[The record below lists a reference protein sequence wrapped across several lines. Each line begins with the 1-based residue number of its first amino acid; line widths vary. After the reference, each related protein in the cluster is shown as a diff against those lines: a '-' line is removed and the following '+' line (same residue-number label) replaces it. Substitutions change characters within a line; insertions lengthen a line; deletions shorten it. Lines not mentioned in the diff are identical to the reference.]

1 MNKREPESHDIP
13 FWSNNPNILFQPE
26 YIFEFFPIESMTYT
40 QKLNAITRTVIILTI
55 VSFAISRSIRTL
67 IISGVTILAIFL
79 LHYYHQQELDKK
91 ESKKPSLENFGNMDS
106 ISGID
111 PGMDYIKQ
119 TNAAISGNV
128 FDKPTPENPFSNV
141 LNSDIDY
148 HPNKKPA
155 PPAFNANVNTTILN
169 SAKQLVSQA
178 NPDQPDIA
186 DKLFRD
192 LGDQLVFEQSLR
204 QFNSNPNTTIPN
216 DQGAFADFCYGSMV
230 SCKEGNNFACARNMS
245 RHQNM

>member
-1 MNKREPESHDIP
+1 MNNGEPESNDIP
-13 FWSNNPNILFQPE
+13 FWSNNPNVLFKPE
-26 YIFEFFPIESMTYT
+26 YFFEFFPIDSMNYN
-40 QKLNAITRTVIILTI
+40 QKLNAVTRSVVVLTI
-55 VSFAISRSIRTL
+55 ISFAFTRNIRTL
-67 IISGVTILAIFL
+67 IISSITILSIFL
-79 LHYYHQQELDKK
+79 LHYYYQLELEKK
-91 ESKKPSLENFGNMDS
+91 ESKKPSLENFGSM
-106 ISGID
+106 GIMNND
-111 PGMDYIKQ
+111 PGMDYLNQSNI
-119 TNAAISGNV
+119 AISGNV
-128 FDKPTPENPFSNV
+128 FDTPTAQNPFSNV
-141 LNSDIDY
+141 LNTDIDY
-148 HPNKKPA
+148 NTNKKPA
-155 PPAFNANVNTTILN
+155 PPAFNANVNATILN

-245 RHQNM
+245 RHENI